1 MRRRLVC
8 STVSTALFCG
18 LGVAAATAYPVTIGH
33 SAGTT
38 TISKKP
44 LRVVALGPHALDLLL
59 SLGVQPVGY
68 GEASTFL
75 KTPAFGSSLRD
86 IKYLGSRVTSH
97 PINVG
102 DRFHPNMEILASL
115 KPDLILGEDYA
126 SQVYPQLSRIAP
138 TLLFKGTDRNEWQ
151 RTLPLIARALDR
163 EQAYVKVLNT
173 YNKGVQSARAQLSGV
188 FRNKRVLVV
197 WTGGGDARNTFTI
210 SDSTDWTGGLLND
223 LGLNVI
229 DGDKR
234 DAVVSIEGLSAIDPD
249 AVIVLASGTNTP
261 TRARADWNASPL
273 TSRLRASRANQ
284 VYFLDYHLFRRIR
297 GPIAAQ
303 LIEKQLVREVE
314 R

>member
-1 MRRRLVC
+1 MRRRLLG
-8 STVSTALFCG
+8 STVLVCG
-18 LGVAAATAYPVTIGH
+18 LGVAAATAYPATIGH

-38 TISKKP
+38 TIPKKP

-68 GEASTFL
+68 GEASTYI

-86 IKYLGSRVTSH
+86 IKYLGSRVTSN

-102 DRFHPNMEILASL
+102 DRFNPNLEILVSL
-115 KPDLILGEDYA
+115 KPDLIVGEDYA

-151 RTLPLIARALDR
+151 KTLPLLARALDR
-163 EQAYVKVLNT
+163 EQAFSKVLSN
-173 YNKGVQSARAQLSGV
+173 YNRGVQQTRAQLASTLGK
-188 FRNKRVLVV
+188 KRVLVV

-210 SDSTDWTGGLLND
+210 SDSNDWTGGLLND

-234 DAVVSIEGLSAIDPD
+234 DAVVGIEGLSALDPD
-249 AVIVLASGTNTP
+249 AVIVLASGNNTP
-261 TRARADWNASPL
+261 ARARADWNANPL
-273 TSRLRASRANQ
+273 TTRLRASRANQ

-297 GPIAAQ
+297 GPMAAQ
-303 LIEKQLVREVE
+303 LVERQLVREV
-314 R
+314 RK